1 MENKIFRD
9 KSVEKISDP
18 EQLDDYIKVTHPA
31 GFLFLGAV
39 FLLILSFMIW
49 ASLGTLDVTVD
60 SRAFAR
66 NGIMLCYLTE
76 EEAAQV
82 EKNMSVAAGTEKGK
96 VEFVAELPE
105 SYKSMAEELGGEEEV
120 HALGIN
126 ENEWRYRVSISCKGE
141 DGMTDVSIVTDRVS
155 PMRYLFH

>member
-39 FLLILSFMIW
+39 FLLIISFMIW

-82 EKNMSVAAGTEKGK
+82 EKNMSVAAGKGK
-96 VEFVAELPE
+96 VESVAELPE

-126 ENEWRYRVSISCKGE
+126 EDEWRYRVSISCKGE

>member
-18 EQLDDYIKVTHPA
+18 EQLDDYIKFTHPA
-31 GFLFLGAV
+31 GFLSLGAV
-39 FLLILSFMIW
+39 FLLIISFMIW

-66 NGIMLCYLTE
+66 KEIMRCNLT
-76 EEAAQV
+76 
-82 EKNMSVAAGTEKGK
+82 
-96 VEFVAELPE
+96 
-105 SYKSMAEELGGEEEV
+105 EEEV

-126 ENEWRYRVSISCKGE
+126 EDEWRYRVSISCKGE

>member
-39 FLLILSFMIW
+39 FLLIISFMIW

-60 SRAFAR
+60 SRH
-66 NGIMLCYLTE
+66 
-76 EEAAQV
+76 
-82 EKNMSVAAGTEKGK
+82 
-96 VEFVAELPE
+96 LPE
-105 SYKSMAEELGGEEEV
+105 MG
-120 HALGIN
+120 
-126 ENEWRYRVSISCKGE
+126 SCS
-141 DGMTDVSIVTDRVS
+141 VI
-155 PMRYLFH
+155 